1 MNASTLGFIGLGVMG
16 EPMCGNLA
24 RRVGL
29 PVVATDLKPL
39 PLERLAADG
48 VRAMASVAEVAAAAD
63 IVFLSLPSV
72 AEVEAVC
79 FGPGGLV
86 NAPGRRVATIV
97 DMSTSDVVRTR
108 QLAER
113 LAAAGIAFADAPV
126 ARTREA
132 ARLGTLLITVGAG
145 DEQFA
150 ALKPLLACMGSD
162 VVHCGPTGCG
172 QVVKIMNN
180 MVLLITVN
188 ALAEA
193 LAIGRA
199 AGVDGKLLLETLS
212 MGSADSFAL
221 RGPGLKALVPGVFPE
236 QAFPTDYALKDM
248 RLALELARSGSVPV
262 ASATAT
268 TDLLAR
274 TSQAGHGSLYYP
286 AIYKLLA

>member
-1 MNASTLGFIGLGVMG
+1 MNEQILGFIGLGVMG

-24 RRVGL
+24 RKVGL
-29 PVVATDLKPL
+29 PVVATDLKPQA
-39 PLERLAADG
+39 LERLAADG
-48 VRAMASVAEVAAAAD
+48 VQPKGSVAEVAAAAD
-63 IVFLSLPSV
+63 VVFLSLPSV

-86 NAPGRRVATIV
+86 DAPDRRVRTII
-97 DMSTSDVVRTR
+97 DMSTSDVARTR
-108 QLAER
+108 RLAER
-113 LAAAGIAFADAPV
+113 LAATGIAFADAPV

-132 ARLGTLLITVGAG
+132 ARQGTLLITVGAS

-150 ALKPLLACMGSD
+150 ALKPLLACIGSD
-162 VVHCGPTGCG
+162 VVHCGPTGSG

-188 ALAEA
+188 AVAEA
-193 LAIGRA
+193 LAVGRA

-221 RGPGLKALVPGVFPE
+221 RGPGLKSLVPGVFPE
-236 QAFPTDYALKDM
+236 HAFPTDYALKDM
-248 RLALELARSGSVPV
+248 RLALELAREGSVTV
-262 ASATAT
+262 ASAAAT
-268 TDLLAR
+268 TDLLVR
-274 TSQAGHGSLYYP
+274 TSEAGYGSFYYP